1 MMMCIALRF
10 IPTLI
15 EETDKIMS
23 AQKAR
28 GADFETGSLMQRVKA
43 LVPILVPLFISA
55 FRRADELAT
64 AMECRCY
71 QGGAGRTKMKL
82 LRFHRGDIYAFGVVA
97 LLIAAVALLASFSL

>member
-1 MMMCIALRF
+1 M
-10 IPTLI
+10 

-71 QGGAGRTKMKL
+71 HGGEGRTKMKL
-82 LRFHRGDIYAFGVVA
+82 LRYARRDFLAYG
-97 LLIAAVALLASFSL
+97 LGIILLAGVITLAYFGL